1 MICHSLGISRKGLLT
16 SWVASTYYGKGMR
29 QYVEEYYRACGV
41 CQDSRVLHGKIQGEL
56 QPLEAPTEQLLTHL
70 SGRSLVFMGS
80 KHG

>member
-1 MICHSLGISRKGLLT
+1 
-16 SWVASTYYGKGMR
+16 MR